1 MGVRIKLSVES
12 LRFINLFQS
21 ITKATVKDCIVDDDK
36 VLFVV
41 KEGQAGM
48 AIGRDGVNIKNIQ
61 RLIKRRVEV
70 VEFSSDLKRFI
81 NNLLRPVRV
90 VDLEPVNRGDGKR
103 VFRVTVEG
111 DGSVNPRVYVKGKI
125 KKSRFLLKNYFNI
138 DDVTIG

>member
-1 MGVRIKLSVES
+1 MGVRIKLDIES

-41 KEGQAGM
+41 KDGQAGM
-48 AIGRDGVNIKNIQ
+48 AIGREGVNIKNIQ

-70 VEFSSDLKRFI
+70 VEFSDDLKRFI
-81 NNLLRPVRV
+81 NNLLRPIRV
-90 VDLEPVNRGDGKR
+90 VDLMPVNRSDGKH
-103 VFRVTVEG
+103 VFRITVEG
-111 DGSVNPRVYVKGKI
+111 DGNVNPKVYVKGKI
-125 KKSRFLLKNYFNI
+125 KKVRSLLKKYFSV